1 VAEALKQLLFPMT
14 WQANYIQPG
23 NEGLLGHADGTMA
36 VIFGCNASMAGF
48 DYFESLQ
55 SNEMAICD
63 IDACFTNNLE
73 LPRLPSEHMY
83 IRILNVSELN
93 KLHLLKCIDTQ
104 ELKDKQL

>member
-1 VAEALKQLLFPMT
+1 MT
-14 WQANYIQPG
+14 WQNNYIQPG

-55 SNEMAICD
+55 SSEMAICD
-63 IDACFTNNLE
+63 IDACFTNNLD

-83 IRILNVSELN
+83 IRILNVSFRYDVIHILDFE
-93 KLHLLKCIDTQ
+93 K
-104 ELKDKQL
+104 LKDQQLR